1 MKKTRQFV
9 IFAGIVSLMLIY
21 IQDEKKYQFDSLIQN
36 QPGAIRSIG
45 RAEPKRTAQKELKTQ
60 VVKKSYEKSSWQ
72 EREELESRF
81 RSLNEIEIKSQ
92 IQKFDFLLAKFSQL
106 NFSEMSR
113 EKREDF
119 NRLNRLRLFA
129 LQRLIML
136 KHGDLL

>member
-21 IQDEKKYQFDSLIQN
+21 IQDEKKYQFDSQIQN
-36 QPGAIRSIG
+36 QPGTIRSIG

-72 EREELESRF
+72 EREELESLF